1 MKRTTAWLG
10 ILAALAFPSVEAA
23 NQEIRALF
31 QPDPSQP
38 NKNVFVN
45 KTPNSG
51 YCVVAPAQCAENK
64 MFSIQIPVRF
74 VSNRA
79 IAPGDDVSLRVPA
92 NWRRLTVTHQGSGE
106 TETVEVRI
114 IGIGSK
120 YGLSDTA
127 VNLTG
132 APNPLEGHR
141 KLWRNNSW
149 VNAPAPCSSSSLGF
163 LGPSTYTFFWRSWTE
178 ATCTKVAAYRIPSM
192 SFDALDFAYELRT
205 PNPLGMSSGLYTGSL
220 SYTLGPSGDFQMG
233 AMMVPDDGNLTLDFV
248 LDVQHTL
255 KVELPPGGNKIALE
269 PAGGWQH
276 WIDSGRRPTEIFRD
290 QPFFISSSSRFKV
303 MLQCSSLGG
312 SDCDIGN
319 NQVGFSKFQIRLTMP
334 PGIKGPGGH
343 DGWSGT
349 LSHNM
354 WIGPFEPGRYIDR
367 KQGMLRFFISP
378 RFLDFLRP
386 GMNGTLTG
394 NATIIFDSEV

>member
-1 MKRTTAWLG
+1 MKRSPYWLG
-10 ILAALAFPSVEAA
+10 LLAALSLPSAEAV

-31 QPDPSQP
+31 QPDSSQP

-51 YCVVAPAQCAENK
+51 YCATYPGQCSVSN

-74 VSNRA
+74 ESTRA
-79 IAPGDDVSLRVPA
+79 IAPGDGLGVRAPA
-92 NWRRLTVTHQGSGE
+92 NWRRLMVTNRDTQE

-114 IGIGSK
+114 IGIGSNFI
-120 YGLSDTA
+120 LSDSA
-127 VNLTG
+127 ANLVGVT
-132 APNPLEGHR
+132 NILEGHQR
-141 KLWRNNSW
+141 LWTSSSW
-149 VNAPAPCSSSSLGF
+149 VYVPSPCAYSGVGAYSPAA
-163 LGPSTYTFFWRSWTE
+163 YRFFWKAPVE
-178 ATCTKVAAYRIPSM
+178 AACTKVAAYRIPSM
-192 SFDALDFAYELRT
+192 SFDTLDFAYELRT

-220 SYTLGPSGDFQMG
+220 SYTLGPTGDFQMG
-233 AMMVPDDGNLTLDFV
+233 SMMVPDDGNLTLDFV

-255 KVELPPGGNKIALE
+255 KVDLPPGGNKIALE
-269 PAGGWQH
+269 PAGGWQR

-290 QPFFISSSSRFKV
+290 QPFFLSSSSRFKV

-312 SDCDIGN
+312 ADCDIGN
-319 NQVGFSKFQIRLTMP
+319 NQVGYSKFQVRLTVP
-334 PGIKGPGGH
+334 PGIVGPGNQ
-343 DGWSGT
+343 DGWSST
-349 LSHNM
+349 LSHNT
-354 WIGPFEPGRYIDR
+354 WIGPFEPSRYIDR

-378 RFLDFLRP
+378 RFMDFLRP